1 MKQWKRKWC
10 LFSGIAVVPVIA
22 GLIVCSC
29 TVGPDYRT
37 PDAPKVKGYT
47 AEALPDKTAETQG
60 IGGASQRFV
69 TGEDVPAEWWKL
81 FQSESL
87 DKLIRRAMADNPT
100 LAAAQASL
108 RQAQENYIAE
118 SGGRYPSI
126 NANVSAERQRFS
138 GAAFGQAGTKPNT
151 FNLYNA
157 SVSVSYALDAFG
169 SLRRQLEALQSR
181 VDYQTFELEA
191 TNLALSANIVTAAV
205 KESSLRLQIA
215 TIEDITAIQER
226 QLSVVE
232 KQFQLGSVALPDVL
246 AQRAQLA
253 QTRASLPPLQKQL
266 SLTRHLLAVLVG
278 AFPEEA
284 GELPAFNLNELNLP
298 AELPVSLPS
307 DLVHQR
313 PDIRASEAML
323 HEASA
328 LIGVATANL
337 YPQITLT
344 GSIGTV
350 ATRVQDLLKSNS
362 ITWSVGGSLLEPVF
376 RGGALTAEKRAA
388 IAYYDQA
395 MGLYRE
401 TVLQAFQDVADVLRS
416 LEDDSRT
423 LAAQAE
429 AEAAARNAL
438 DVTDKQF
445 RLGAVS
451 YLTLLNAQRQ
461 YQESRIALVQTQAA
475 RYADTAALFQ
485 ALGGGWAGHTTQ
497 TTGEGISEKK

>member
-1 MKQWKRKWC
+1 MKHWEWIWR
-10 LFSGIAVVPVIA
+10 LLSGIAGV
-22 GLIVCSC
+22 LIFGSLIFWGC
-29 TVGPDYRT
+29 TVGPDYRA

-47 AEALPDKTAETQG
+47 AESMPEKTAGTEG
-60 IGGASQRFV
+60 AGGAAQRFV
-69 TGEDVPAEWWKL
+69 SGEDVPAEWWKL
-81 FQSESL
+81 FHSESL
-87 DKLIRRAMADNPT
+87 DKLIRRAMTDNPT
-100 LAAAQASL
+100 LAAAQAVL
-108 RQAQENYIAE
+108 RQAQENYIVE
-118 SGGRYPSI
+118 SGGRYPYV
-126 NANVSAERQRFS
+126 NADVSAERQRFT
-138 GAAFGQAGTKPNT
+138 GAAFGQSGAKPNT

-169 SLRRQLEALQSR
+169 SLRRQLEALQSK

-205 KESSLRLQIA
+205 RESSLRLQIA
-215 TIEDITAIQER
+215 TIEEITAIQEQ

-232 KQFQLGSVALPDVL
+232 KQFQLGSVGLPDVL

-266 SLTRHLLAVLVG
+266 SQTRHLLAVLVG

-284 GELPAFNLNELNLP
+284 GELPVFNLDDLHLP
-298 AELPVSLPS
+298 EELPVSLPS
-307 DLVHQR
+307 DLVRQR
-313 PDIRASEAML
+313 PDIRASEALL
-323 HEASA
+323 HQASA
-328 LIGVATANL
+328 LIGAATANL

-344 GSIGTV
+344 GSLGTE

-376 RGGALTAEKRAA
+376 RGGALRAEKRAA
-388 IAYYDQA
+388 IASYDQA

-401 TVLQAFQDVADVLRS
+401 TVLQAFQDVADVLRA
-416 LEDDSRT
+416 LDDDSRT

-429 AEAAARNAL
+429 AEEAARNAL
-438 DVTDKQF
+438 DVTNKQF

-461 YQESRIALVQTQAA
+461 YQESRVAMVQVQAA

-497 TTGEGISEKK
+497 RTGEGIFEKK